1 MQELSEKVIE
11 LRKLIAELVE
21 QNRLKLNDAM
31 MLFGKIEELLEPIA
45 RKCEWDTNLEI
56 RS

>member
-21 QNRLKLNDAM
+21 QNRLKLSDAM
-31 MLFGKIEELLEPIA
+31 TLFGKIEEILEPVVRRLDDGLQA
-45 RKCEWDTNLEI
+45 SK
-56 RS
+56 